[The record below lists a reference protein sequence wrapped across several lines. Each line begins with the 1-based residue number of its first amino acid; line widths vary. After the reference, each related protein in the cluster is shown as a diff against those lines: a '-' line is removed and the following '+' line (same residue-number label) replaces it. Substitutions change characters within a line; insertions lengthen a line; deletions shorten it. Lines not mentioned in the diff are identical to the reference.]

1 MSHPIK
7 PPVSIRWLFGGAED
21 SPPWLT
27 DGRWTPDGRRI
38 LFTQARTGLHAFLRL
53 HAPAIDDP
61 GAGPESDPIILV
73 PAYIPRGV
81 VMAAIDAGWRVRYYP
96 MRSDL
101 SIPAGEVEE
110 KLLDLTPDAILFVH
124 YFGFPDR
131 SFATLANIA
140 VDLGA
145 LVVED
150 CARALFSRDRAGRL
164 LGSTGDCAIFSLH
177 KLLPVPNGGLLVSRT
192 GDPVR
197 PARQVDETRDAIVS
211 SARQLLRLLGAGS
224 LVNGSSMARPTIT
237 DSGQSGGRWPGY
249 APGRIT
255 MRGLRHVEPVGIARR
270 RRTGYRRLYER
281 LDGRDEFTV
290 LTPPPHAGVVP
301 YGLVLAIHAG
311 RDRRHQLY
319 RRLVRAG
326 LPVEVLTW
334 PLVHRQDTPSQYP
347 GAESLRT
354 STVVLPTHQQ
364 LPDRA
369 LLEMAAIVTATF
381 EDD

>member
-1 MSHPIK
+1 MNHPIK

-21 SPPWLT
+21 SPTWLT
-27 DGRWTPDGRRI
+27 DERWTPHGRRI
-38 LFTQARTGLHAFLRL
+38 LFTQARTGLHAFLRY
-53 HAPAIDDP
+53 HTPAIDDP
-61 GAGPESDPIILV
+61 GTGPRSDPVILV

-96 MRSDL
+96 MRADL

-131 SFATLANIA
+131 SFAALATTA
-140 VDLGA
+140 ADLGT

-150 CARALFSRDRAGRL
+150 CARALFSRDREGRL

-177 KLLPVPNGGLLVSRT
+177 KLLPVPNGGLLISRT

-197 PARQVDETRDAIVS
+197 PARQVDETRDAFVS
-211 SARQLLRLLGAGS
+211 SVRQTLRLIGAGP
-224 LVNGSSMARPTIT
+224 LVNGSSMSRPTIT
-237 DSGQSGGRWPGY
+237 EPEQSGGRWPGY
-249 APGRIT
+249 APGRLT
-255 MRGLRHVEPVGIARR
+255 MRGLRHVVPERIARR
-270 RRTGYRRLYER
+270 RRTRYRRLYDR
-281 LDGRDEFTV
+281 LVDRDEFTV

-311 RDRRHQLY
+311 RDRRQQLY
-319 RRLVRAG
+319 RRFVRAG

-369 LLEMAAIVTATF
+369 LLEMAATVTSTF
-381 EDD
+381 DIE